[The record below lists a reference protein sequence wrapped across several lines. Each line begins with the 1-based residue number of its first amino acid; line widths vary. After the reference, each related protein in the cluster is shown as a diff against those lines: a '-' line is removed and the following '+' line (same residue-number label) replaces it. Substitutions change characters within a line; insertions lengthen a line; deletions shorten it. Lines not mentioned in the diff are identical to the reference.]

1 MRLSKLLENVLG
13 IKERLGD
20 METEITSLSADSRS
34 VAKNG
39 LFFCLTGGT
48 VDSHVYAMQAI
59 KNGAVGIVT
68 ERRLETDAPQ
78 IVVEDSREALGLISA
93 AFYGNPSERMRIVGI
108 TGTNGK
114 TTVSYMLASILENAG
129 KKTGVI
135 GTLGIRYG
143 NKKINSGLTT
153 PDPIQ
158 LQKVL
163 AEMFLHGVEYV
174 VMEVSAH
181 ALWYKKTAGISFA
194 ACIFTNLSQ
203 DHLDFFRD
211 MQQYKETKLRLFSED
226 ICPIAIVNSDEE
238 TGREIGKCRESK
250 KGTSTRKTVFYGL
263 QTPADAFA
271 VVTEESLY
279 KTECVLNIN
288 DRLCHLS
295 LSMTGKHNVYNALA
309 AASCAVELGVL
320 TQSISEGLKALKGV
334 DGRLEN
340 AGRYNGADI
349 YVDFAHTPDGLAK
362 SLDALRPHCK
372 GRLLCLFGCGG
383 NRDKTK
389 RPLMGEIAAKKA
401 DFSVLTS
408 DNPRYEDPLDI
419 IAGIEEGFRRFSV
432 KYVVVP
438 DRKTAIGYALELLR
452 ENDVLLIAGK
462 GGEEYQE
469 IMGIKYQF
477 KDHDIIEKLLKK
489 KGRPQSFKE

>member
-1 MRLSKLLENVLG
+1 MRLSKLLKNIRG
-13 IKERLGD
+13 IKELLGN
-20 METEITSLSADSRS
+20 METEITCLSADSRS
-34 VAKNG
+34 VMENG
-39 LFFCLTGGT
+39 LFFCLTGGA

-59 KNGAVGIVT
+59 KNGAVAIVT

-78 IVVEDSREALGLISA
+78 IVVEDSREAISLISA
-93 AFYGNPSERMRIVGI
+93 AFYGDPSERMRVVGI

-129 KKTGVI
+129 KKTGII

-181 ALWYKKTAGISFA
+181 ALWYKKTDGISFA

-211 MQQYKETKLRLFSED
+211 MQQYKETKLRLFSKD
-226 ICPIAIVNSDEE
+226 CPIAIVNGDEE
-238 TGREIGKCRESK
+238 TGREIGKCREAKEVASMQ
-250 KGTSTRKTVFYGL
+250 KTVFYGL

-271 VVTEESLY
+271 VVTDESLY

-288 DRLCHLS
+288 DRLCRLS
-295 LSMTGKHNVYNALA
+295 LSMTGRHNVYNALA
-309 AASCAVELGVL
+309 AAACAVELGVS
-320 TQSISEGLKALKGV
+320 TQSVSEGLKLLKGV

-340 AGRYNGADI
+340 VGCCNGADI

-419 IAGIEEGFRRFSV
+419 IAGIEKGYRRFSI

-452 ENDVLLIAGK
+452 ENDILLIAGK

-469 IMGIKYQF
+469 IMGIKYRF

-489 KGRPQSFKE
+489 KECPRSFKE